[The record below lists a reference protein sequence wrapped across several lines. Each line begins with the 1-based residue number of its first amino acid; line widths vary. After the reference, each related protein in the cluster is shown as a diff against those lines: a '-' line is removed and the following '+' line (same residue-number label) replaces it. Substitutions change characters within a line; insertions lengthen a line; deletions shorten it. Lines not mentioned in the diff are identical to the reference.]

1 MPPCAAML
9 CARRGESWKQ
19 KHLTL
24 YPSSL
29 RLAAAA
35 PPASPEPTT
44 ITVYFRLFAGF
55 TSFISNLCLL
65 HFSTS
70 GPEGVFDRR
79 SIASLPDDA
88 GDDAERNE
96 REAEPDDE
104 RHTEREVSA
113 KGVYRRLRVAER
125 THRAPGAVVQVQ
137 AQKYHRDHVER
148 RDPPDVEAR
157 HDVAVDVF
165 V

>member
-9 CARRGESWKQ
+9 WARRGESWKQ

-79 SIASLPDDA
+79 SIAPLPDDP
-88 GDDAERNE
+88 GDNAERNE
-96 REAEPDDE
+96 REAEPNDE
-104 RHTEREVSA
+104 RHAQREMPPERIH
-113 KGVYRRLRVAER
+113 RRLRVADR
-125 THRAPGAVVQVQ
+125 THRAPGAVIQVQ
-137 AQKYHRDHVER
+137 AQKYH
-148 RDPPDVEAR
+148 
-157 HDVAVDVF
+157 
-165 V
+165 